1 MDSNLRRPEASF
13 VWTTGGDYSPF
24 LRMILSDLQVGG
36 QIGTILRV
44 SFDTLALAEGFKVEF

>member
-24 LRMILSDLQVGG
+24 LRMILSDLQAGG
-36 QIGTILRV
+36 QIGICWRDN
-44 SFDTLALAEGFKVEF
+44 SQFYA